1 MKATQADK
9 SYGKPQILGF
19 SLPRKKYQFWAN
31 FEISK
36 RVPLC
41 VPLWRFKMFLINT
54 FILCYDMSKQQ
65 YRSEMGIMGDIL
77 DVTMDGGQRG
87 VIVSA
92 ISRKANL
99 SHYAVLDKCEKLI
112 NAGLMQSERLDRNR
126 LFRITEK
133 GLDFIQEFQKFQNL
147 IESMNL
153 RY

>member
-1 MKATQADK
+1 
-9 SYGKPQILGF
+9 
-19 SLPRKKYQFWAN
+19 
-31 FEISK
+31 
-36 RVPLC
+36 
-41 VPLWRFKMFLINT
+41 
-54 FILCYDMSKQQ
+54 MSKQQ

-87 VIVSA
+87 VIISS

-112 NAGLMQSERLDRNR
+112 NAGLMLSERRDRNR
-126 LFRITEK
+126 LFKITEK
-133 GLDFIQEFQKFQNL
+133 GLDFIEEFQKFQNL

>member
-1 MKATQADK
+1 MPNPK
-9 SYGKPQILGF
+9 ILGF
-19 SLPRKKYQFWAN
+19 SPPHRKYQFLAD
-31 FEISK
+31 FDHSK
-36 RVPLC
+36 RVPLG

-54 FILCYDMSKQQ
+54 SILYYDMSKQQ

-112 NAGLMQSERLDRNR
+112 NAGLMQSERSDRNR
-126 LFRITEK
+126 LFKITEK

>member
-1 MKATQADK
+1 MPPLIKN
-9 SYGKPQILGF
+9 
-19 SLPRKKYQFWAN
+19 QFWAN
-31 FEISK
+31 FDIQK

-41 VPLWRFKMFLINT
+41 VPLWRFTMFLINPL
-54 FILCYDMSKQQ
+54 ILCYDMSKQQ

>member
-1 MKATQADK
+1 MPNPK
-9 SYGKPQILGF
+9 ILGF
-19 SLPRKKYQFWAN
+19 SPPQRKCQFLAD
-31 FEISK
+31 FDHSK

-54 FILCYDMSKQQ
+54 PILYYDMSKQQ

-112 NAGLMQSERLDRNR
+112 NAGLMQSERRDRNR
-126 LFRITEK
+126 LFKITEK

>member
-1 MKATQADK
+1 
-9 SYGKPQILGF
+9 
-19 SLPRKKYQFWAN
+19 
-31 FEISK
+31 
-36 RVPLC
+36 
-41 VPLWRFKMFLINT
+41 
-54 FILCYDMSKQQ
+54 MSKQQ

-77 DVTMDGGQRG
+77 DVTMDGGQNG

-99 SHYAVLDKCEKLI
+99 SHYAVPDKCEKLI
-112 NAGLMQSERLDRNR
+112 NAGLMQSERRDRNR

>member
-1 MKATQADK
+1 MPNPK
-9 SYGKPQILGF
+9 ILGF
-19 SLPRKKYQFWAN
+19 SPPHRKSQFLAN
-31 FEISK
+31 FDYKK
-36 RVPLC
+36 RVPLG
-41 VPLWRFKMFLINT
+41 VPLWCFKMFLINT
-54 FILCYDMSKQQ
+54 FISYNSMSKQQ

-77 DVTMDGGQRG
+77 DVTMDGGQSG

-112 NAGLMQSERLDRNR
+112 NAGLMQSERKDRNR
-126 LFRITEK
+126 FFRITDK
-133 GLDFIQEFQKFQNL
+133 GLGFIQEFQKFQNL

>member
-1 MKATQADK
+1 MPNPK
-9 SYGKPQILGF
+9 ILGF
-19 SLPRKKYQFWAN
+19 SPPQRKCQFLAD
-31 FEISK
+31 FDHSK
-36 RVPLC
+36 RVPLGF
-41 VPLWRFKMFLINT
+41 PLWRFKMFLINT
-54 FILCYDMSKQQ
+54 PILYYDMSKQQ

-112 NAGLMQSERLDRNR
+112 NAGLMQSERSDRNR
-126 LFRITEK
+126 LFKITEK

>member
-1 MKATQADK
+1 
-9 SYGKPQILGF
+9 
-19 SLPRKKYQFWAN
+19 
-31 FEISK
+31 
-36 RVPLC
+36 
-41 VPLWRFKMFLINT
+41 MFLINT
-54 FILCYDMSKQQ
+54 FISYNSMSKQQ

-77 DVTMDGGQRG
+77 DVTMDGGQSG

-92 ISRKANL
+92 ISRRANL

-112 NAGLMQSERLDRNR
+112 NAGLMQSERKDRNR
-126 LFRITEK
+126 FFRITDK

>member
-1 MKATQADK
+1 
-9 SYGKPQILGF
+9 
-19 SLPRKKYQFWAN
+19 
-31 FEISK
+31 
-36 RVPLC
+36 
-41 VPLWRFKMFLINT
+41 
-54 FILCYDMSKQQ
+54 MSKQQ

-77 DVTMDGGQRG
+77 DVTMDGGQTG

-112 NAGLMQSERLDRNR
+112 NAGLMKQERLDRNR